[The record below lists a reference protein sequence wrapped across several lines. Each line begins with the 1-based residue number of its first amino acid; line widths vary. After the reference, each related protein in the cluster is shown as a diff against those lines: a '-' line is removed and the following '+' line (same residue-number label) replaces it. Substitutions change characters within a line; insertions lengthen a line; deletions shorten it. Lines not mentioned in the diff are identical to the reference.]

1 MMNSQKKTKSTV
13 DTAYEVILD
22 NIMNFNLKPG
32 EVITEVF
39 LSEKLGISRTPVRD
53 AIRRLENE
61 GLVILQN
68 RTKRIYFLT
77 VKDIEEIF
85 DLKIAI
91 ESKIASMAALKGNK
105 EQMDKLSNLIIHI
118 HKLIT
123 QKQRNEKDEES
134 FFKEWLDTDIQFHDL
149 LFHMADNQRANQYIQ
164 TLNMQWHRIKI
175 GLSAI
180 EGRVEKSAIEHELI
194 GKAIVNRDSFE
205 AEKSMKEHLHNL
217 KLMLLKLMQTFQY

>member
-1 MMNSQKKTKSTV
+1 MNSQTKTKSSV
-13 DTAYEVILD
+13 DIAYEVILD
-22 NIMNFNLKPG
+22 SIMNFNMKPG
-32 EVITEVF
+32 EIVTEVS
-39 LSEKLGISRTPVRD
+39 LSGKLGISRTPVRD
-53 AIRRLENE
+53 AIRRLESE
-61 GLVILQN
+61 GLIITQN
-68 RTKRIYFLT
+68 RTKRIYYLS

-105 EQMDKLSNLIIHI
+105 EQMDKLSNLVIHI
-118 HKLIT
+118 RDLIT
-123 QKQRNEKDEES
+123 QKQKNEKDEES
-134 FFKEWLDTDIQFHDL
+134 FFKEWIDTDIQFHDL
-149 LFHMADNQRANQYIQ
+149 LFHMADNQRASQYIQ

-180 EGRVEKSAIEHELI
+180 EGRVEKSAVEHELI

-217 KLMLLKLMQTFQY
+217 KMMLIKLMQTFQY